1 MAQKQD
7 GIPTSAESVV
17 LTCRVWPDTAEAV
30 RRIADRNYRSVS
42 SHLRMLVEANVAE
55 NAELPEA
62 A

>member
-1 MAQKQD
+1 M
-7 GIPTSAESVV
+7 T
-17 LTCRVWPDTAEAV
+17 V

-55 NAELPEA
+55 DADLPEA